1 MERWLDSPEFN
12 DSLKSPAKSRETRL
26 KANEEFKKNQLQ
38 LCCKLYTKAAQFA
51 PHQSI
56 ELALAFS
63 NRSAMYMRLNEFQ
76 V

>member
-12 DSLKSPAKSRETRL
+12 VSLKNPVKSKDTRL
-26 KANEEFKKNQLQ
+26 KANEEFKKDQLK

-51 PHQSI
+51 PHQST

-63 NRSAMYMRLNEFQ
+63 NRSAVYMRLNEFK

>member
-12 DSLKSPAKSRETRL
+12 DSLKSPVKSRETRL
-26 KANEEFKKNQLQ
+26 KANEEFKKDQLK

-51 PHQSI
+51 PRQSV